1 MEGLAYWIFLAAFYL
16 LSAFMKKR
24 RQQVSDSDTSSEKK
38 SNIFQNQFFQDMFQD
53 MKEIDVEPEEL
64 SLEEDS
70 HLEED
75 SYLEED
81 NSLEEEPIFKDLSKL
96 SNEDG
101 NKKNKPI
108 SKHEIKKQIGVD
120 FFKNPNDLKR
130 GIIMKEILDKPRALR
145 KNII

>member
-24 RQQVSDSDTSSEKK
+24 REQVSDSDTSSEKK

-70 HLEED
+70 
-75 SYLEED
+75 YLEED
-81 NSLEEEPIFKDLSKL
+81 NSLEEYNSLEEEPIFKDLSNEYELQLIPFLLEGVAQKPEFNL
-96 SNEDG
+96 SDG
-101 NKKNKPI
+101 MHPNDKGTIII
-108 SKHEIKKQIGVD
+108 SKTLKEAIL
-120 FFKNPNDLKR
+120 KNL
-130 GIIMKEILDKPRALR
+130 
-145 KNII
+145 

>member
-1 MEGLAYWIFLAAFYL
+1 
-16 LSAFMKKR
+16 MKKR

-70 HLEED
+70 YLEED
-75 SYLEED
+75 SP
-81 NSLEEEPIFKDLSKL
+81 LEEEPIFEDLSKL

-108 SKHEIKKQIGVD
+108 SKHDIKKQIGVN

>member
-1 MEGLAYWIFLAAFYL
+1 
-16 LSAFMKKR
+16 MKKR

-53 MKEIDVEPEEL
+53 MKEINVEPEEL

-70 HLEED
+70 YLEED
-75 SYLEED
+75 S
-81 NSLEEEPIFKDLSKL
+81 SLEEEPIFKDLSKL
-96 SNEDG
+96 SNEDS

-108 SKHEIKKQIGVD
+108 RKHDIKKQIGVN

-130 GIIMKEILDKPRALR
+130 GVIMKEILDKPRALR

>member
-1 MEGLAYWIFLAAFYL
+1 
-16 LSAFMKKR
+16 MKKR
-24 RQQVSDSDTSSEKK
+24 REQVSDSDTSSEKK

-64 SLEEDS
+64 SLEEES
-70 HLEED
+70 YLEED
-75 SYLEED
+75 SY
-81 NSLEEEPIFKDLSKL
+81 LEEEPIFKDLSKL

-108 SKHEIKKQIGVD
+108 SKHDIKKQIGVN

>member
-1 MEGLAYWIFLAAFYL
+1 
-16 LSAFMKKR
+16 MKKR

-70 HLEED
+70 YLEED
-75 SYLEED
+75 SP
-81 NSLEEEPIFKDLSKL
+81 LEEEPIFKDLSKL

-108 SKHEIKKQIGVD
+108 SKHDIKKQIGVN

>member
-1 MEGLAYWIFLAAFYL
+1 
-16 LSAFMKKR
+16 MKKR

-38 SNIFQNQFFQDMFQD
+38 SNVFQNQFFQDMFQD
-53 MKEIDVEPEEL
+53 MKEIDVESEEH
-64 SLEEDS
+64 S
-70 HLEED
+70 LEED

-81 NSLEEEPIFKDLSKL
+81 SSLEEEPVFKDLSKL

>member
-70 HLEED
+70 
-75 SYLEED
+75 Y
-81 NSLEEEPIFKDLSKL
+81 LEEEPIFKDLSKL

-101 NKKNKPI
+101 NKKNKLI
-108 SKHEIKKQIGVD
+108 NKHEIKKQIGVN
-120 FFKNPNDLKR
+120 FFKDTNDLKR

>member
-24 RQQVSDSDTSSEKK
+24 REQVSDSDTSSEKK

-70 HLEED
+70 YLEED
-75 SYLEED
+75 SP
-81 NSLEEEPIFKDLSKL
+81 LEEEPIFEDLSKL

-108 SKHEIKKQIGVD
+108 SKHDIKKQIGVN

>member
-1 MEGLAYWIFLAAFYL
+1 
-16 LSAFMKKR
+16 MKKR

-53 MKEIDVEPEEL
+53 IKEIDVEPEEL

-70 HLEED
+70 YLEED
-75 SYLEED
+75 SP
-81 NSLEEEPIFKDLSKL
+81 LEEEPIFKDLSKL

-108 SKHEIKKQIGVD
+108 SKHDIKKQIGVN

>member
-1 MEGLAYWIFLAAFYL
+1 
-16 LSAFMKKR
+16 MKKR

-70 HLEED
+70 
-75 SYLEED
+75 YLEED

-101 NKKNKPI
+101 NKKHKPI
-108 SKHEIKKQIGVD
+108 SKHDIKKQIGVN

>member
-1 MEGLAYWIFLAAFYL
+1 
-16 LSAFMKKR
+16 
-24 RQQVSDSDTSSEKK
+24 
-38 SNIFQNQFFQDMFQD
+38 MFQD
-53 MKEIDVEPEEL
+53 MKEIDIEPEEL
-64 SLEEDS
+64 SLEEDNS
-70 HLEED
+70 LEV
-75 SYLEED
+75 D
-81 NSLEEEPIFKDLSKL
+81 NSLKVEPIFKDLSNL

-108 SKHEIKKQIGVD
+108 SKHDIKKQIGVN

>member
-1 MEGLAYWIFLAAFYL
+1 
-16 LSAFMKKR
+16 MKKR
-24 RQQVSDSDTSSEKK
+24 RQQVSDSDTSPEKK

-70 HLEED
+70 
-75 SYLEED
+75 YLEED

-101 NKKNKPI
+101 NKKNKLI
-108 SKHEIKKQIGVD
+108 NKHEIKKQIGVN
-120 FFKNPNDLKR
+120 FFKDTNDLKR

>member
-1 MEGLAYWIFLAAFYL
+1 
-16 LSAFMKKR
+16 MKKR

-38 SNIFQNQFFQDMFQD
+38 SNVFQNQFFQDMFQD
-53 MKEIDVEPEEL
+53 IKEIDVEPEEL

-70 HLEED
+70 YLEED
-75 SYLEED
+75 SP
-81 NSLEEEPIFKDLSKL
+81 LEEEPIFKDLSKL

-108 SKHEIKKQIGVD
+108 SKHEIKKKIGVD

>member
-24 RQQVSDSDTSSEKK
+24 REQGSDSDTSSEKK

-70 HLEED
+70 
-75 SYLEED
+75 YLEED
-81 NSLEEEPIFKDLSKL
+81 NSLEEYNSLEEEPIFKDLSNEYELQLIPFLLEGVAQKPEFNL
-96 SNEDG
+96 SDG
-101 NKKNKPI
+101 MHPNDKGTIII
-108 SKHEIKKQIGVD
+108 SKTLKEAIL
-120 FFKNPNDLKR
+120 KNL
-130 GIIMKEILDKPRALR
+130 
-145 KNII
+145 

>member
-1 MEGLAYWIFLAAFYL
+1 
-16 LSAFMKKR
+16 MKKR

-70 HLEED
+70 
-75 SYLEED
+75 YLEED

-108 SKHEIKKQIGVD
+108 SKHDIKKQIGVN

>member
-70 HLEED
+70 
-75 SYLEED
+75 YLEED

-96 SNEDG
+96 SNEHG

-108 SKHEIKKQIGVD
+108 SKHDIKKQIGVN
-120 FFKNPNDLKR
+120 FFKDPNDLKR
-130 GIIMKEILDKPRALR
+130 GIIMKEILDKPRAL
-145 KNII
+145 KKI

>member
-64 SLEEDS
+64 SLEQDS
-70 HLEED
+70 
-75 SYLEED
+75 
-81 NSLEEEPIFKDLSKL
+81 SLEQEPIFKDLSKL

-108 SKHEIKKQIGVD
+108 SKHDIKKQIGVN

-145 KNII
+145 KNTI

>member
-53 MKEIDVEPEEL
+53 MKEIDVEPEVL
-64 SLEEDS
+64 SLEQ
-70 HLEED
+70 D

-81 NSLEEEPIFKDLSKL
+81 NSLEEEPIFKELSNF

-101 NKKNKPI
+101 NKKNKSI
-108 SKHEIKKQIGVD
+108 SKHDIKKQIGVNL
-120 FFKNPNDLKR
+120 FKNPKDLKR

>member
-24 RQQVSDSDTSSEKK
+24 RQQVGDSDSSSEKK

-70 HLEED
+70 
-75 SYLEED
+75 Y
-81 NSLEEEPIFKDLSKL
+81 LEEEPIFKDLSKL

-108 SKHEIKKQIGVD
+108 SKHDIKKQIGVN

>member
-1 MEGLAYWIFLAAFYL
+1 
-16 LSAFMKKR
+16 MKKR

-53 MKEIDVEPEEL
+53 MKEVDVEPEEL

-70 HLEED
+70 
-75 SYLEED
+75 YLEED
-81 NSLEEEPIFKDLSKL
+81 NFLEEEPIFKDLSKL

-108 SKHEIKKQIGVD
+108 SKHDIKKQIVVN

>member
-1 MEGLAYWIFLAAFYL
+1 
-16 LSAFMKKR
+16 MKKR

-64 SLEEDS
+64 S
-70 HLEED
+70 LEED

>member
-1 MEGLAYWIFLAAFYL
+1 
-16 LSAFMKKR
+16 MKKR

-64 SLEEDS
+64 SLEEES
-70 HLEED
+70 YLEED
-75 SYLEED
+75 SY
-81 NSLEEEPIFKDLSKL
+81 LEEEPIFKDLSKL

-108 SKHEIKKQIGVD
+108 SKHDIKKQIGVN

>member
-1 MEGLAYWIFLAAFYL
+1 
-16 LSAFMKKR
+16 MKKR
-24 RQQVSDSDTSSEKK
+24 REQVSDSDTSSEKK

-70 HLEED
+70 YLEED
-75 SYLEED
+75 SP
-81 NSLEEEPIFKDLSKL
+81 LEEEPIFEDLSKL

-108 SKHEIKKQIGVD
+108 SKHDIKKQIGVN

-130 GIIMKEILDKPRALR
+130 GIIMNEILDKPRALR

>member
-38 SNIFQNQFFQDMFQD
+38 SNVFQNQFFQDMFQD
-53 MKEIDVEPEEL
+53 MKEIDVEPEVL
-64 SLEEDS
+64 SLD
-70 HLEED
+70 ED
-75 SYLEED
+75 SYLEEN
-81 NSLEEEPIFKDLSKL
+81 NSLEEKPIFNDLSKL

-101 NKKNKPI
+101 NKNNKPI
-108 SKHEIKKQIGVD
+108 SKHDIKKQIGVN

>member
-1 MEGLAYWIFLAAFYL
+1 
-16 LSAFMKKR
+16 MKKR

-70 HLEED
+70 
-75 SYLEED
+75 YLEED
-81 NSLEEEPIFKDLSKL
+81 NFLEEEPIFKDLSKL

-108 SKHEIKKQIGVD
+108 SKHDIKKQIVVN

>member
-1 MEGLAYWIFLAAFYL
+1 
-16 LSAFMKKR
+16 MKKR
-24 RQQVSDSDTSSEKK
+24 REQVSDSDTSSEKK

-70 HLEED
+70 YLEED
-75 SYLEED
+75 SP
-81 NSLEEEPIFKDLSKL
+81 LEEEPIFEDLSKL

-108 SKHEIKKQIGVD
+108 SKHDIKKQIGVN

>member
-1 MEGLAYWIFLAAFYL
+1 
-16 LSAFMKKR
+16 MKKR

-53 MKEIDVEPEEL
+53 MKEIDIEPEEL
-64 SLEEDS
+64 SLEEDNS
-70 HLEED
+70 LEV
-75 SYLEED
+75 D
-81 NSLEEEPIFKDLSKL
+81 NSLKVEPIFKDLSNL

-108 SKHEIKKQIGVD
+108 SKHDIKKQIGVN

>member
-1 MEGLAYWIFLAAFYL
+1 
-16 LSAFMKKR
+16 MKKR

-70 HLEED
+70 
-75 SYLEED
+75 YLEED

-101 NKKNKPI
+101 NKKDKLINK
-108 SKHEIKKQIGVD
+108 HDIKKQIGVY
-120 FFKNPNDLKR
+120 FFNDTNDLKR

>member
-1 MEGLAYWIFLAAFYL
+1 
-16 LSAFMKKR
+16 MKKR

-38 SNIFQNQFFQDMFQD
+38 SNVFQNQFFQDMFQD
-53 MKEIDVEPEEL
+53 IKEIDVEPEEL

-70 HLEED
+70 YLEED
-75 SYLEED
+75 SP
-81 NSLEEEPIFKDLSKL
+81 LEEEPIFKDLSKL

-108 SKHEIKKQIGVD
+108 SKHDFKKQIAVN